1 MVFLFVAGRRIGVVR
16 APESLNAIPTGAI
29 ALIRHGNPARV
40 ISGLRSNHVAR
51 IKERRKLTKYVFT
64 K

>member
-1 MVFLFVAGRRIGVVR
+1 MVFLFVAGRSIGVIR
-16 APESLNAIPTGAI
+16 KPGSLNAIPAGTM

-40 ISGLRSNHVAR
+40 ISGSRSNHVTR
-51 IKERRKLTKYVFT
+51 IKERRKSTKYVFT